1 MIRSNTWKR
10 SRHTSW
16 KQLCWLASAGI
27 LWILFLYQVTVS
39 ISLECPDKY
48 FQTLTELLL
57 HLHARTH
64 GAFLCISV
72 CYPSS
77 ASLEKRLPDVLKY
90 FLLIR
95 SHPACSEQSLQE
107 MLQTGLQTS
116 MLPSGELTE
125 IFFGKLMMKYFWELL
140 VKYLWEFKMKY
151 FWEFMEKY
159 FWRINVEIFQGK
171 FQWRSHTGWQECWM
185 WCVKTRLG
193 EDTTSRKCDLSLQWF
208 ILW

>member
-16 KQLCWLASAGI
+16 KQLCWPALVGI

-116 MLPSGELTE
+116 MLPSGELTKE
-125 IFFGKLMMKYFWELL
+125 IFLENECLNIFENSW
-140 VKYLWEFKMKY
+140 WNI
-151 FWEFMEKY
+151 
-159 FWRINVEIFQGK
+159 FWRFNVEIFQGK

-193 EDTTSRKCDLSLQWF
+193 EDTTSRKCNLSLQWF

>member
-116 MLPSGELTE
+116 MLPSGELTNE
-125 IFFGKLMMKYFWELL
+125 IFLENECLNIFENSWWNIFWGLMLKYFRESFSEGAILA
-140 VKYLWEFKMKY
+140 
-151 FWEFMEKY
+151 
-159 FWRINVEIFQGK
+159 GK
-171 FQWRSHTGWQECWM
+171 SVGCG
-185 WCVKTRLG
+185 VSRLG
-193 EDTTSRKCDLSLQWF
+193 WARIQHQENVTSHSSDSSFDRWEMRF
-208 ILW
+208 